1 MKHELLL
8 HVDHGQFYLADVNY
22 DSDTSA
28 IWEAHALEELVA
40 TLPDI
45 IAVSTMRLYGDIKVS
60 VEIHV
65 QSLLYTLEPWDHV
78 VKCSL
83 AVGSNA
89 VMVFAPETSYSEAPS
104 LPIEP
109 GIYTVLIFY
118 ENMAQITDET
128 ALTGNDTYHLLL
140 WPGDAQEVQVLKQF
154 K

>member
-1 MKHELLL
+1 MKYEFLLDI
-8 HVDHGQFYLADVNY
+8 DHGQFYLADVNY

-28 IWEAHALEELVA
+28 LWEAQALEELVA
-40 TLPDI
+40 TLPGI
-45 IAVSTMRLYGDIKVS
+45 VAVSTMRLCGDTKVT

-65 QSLLYTLEPWDHV
+65 QSPLYTLEPWDHV

-89 VMVFAPETSYSEAPS
+89 VMVFAPETNYSDAPS

-118 ENMAQITDET
+118 ENLKQITDET